1 VPFHEGGQL
10 CILFSLHGSFLY
22 KDVESVDGKV
32 IVEKDVLA
40 SATAEIAKLSMR
52 TQNDFLP

>member
-1 VPFHEGGQL
+1 MREANYA
-10 CILFSLHGSFLY
+10 SSFRCTEALS

-52 TQNDFLP
+52 RSEW